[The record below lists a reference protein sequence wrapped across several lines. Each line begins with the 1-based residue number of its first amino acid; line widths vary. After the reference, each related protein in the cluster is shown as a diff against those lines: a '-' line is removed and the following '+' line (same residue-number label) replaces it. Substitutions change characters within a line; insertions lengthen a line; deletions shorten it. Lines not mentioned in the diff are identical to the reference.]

1 LFNPGNK
8 KRVKMKEMIFMKS
21 LRHSINMNNINQ
33 AFGKWYSQKPKLGN
47 LGLVLNSTLG
57 QGLKAQAV

>member
-1 LFNPGNK
+1 
-8 KRVKMKEMIFMKS
+8 MKEMIFMKS